1 MTAGTQTYIQSIP
14 LVAGAAVPQ
23 ANSTLCMVV
32 ANDALWPTGTG
43 YDVALTD
50 THGNSLPGY
59 PMQWQLM
66 GPGTTINLSSKLPYY
81 HGIVMFPQPRFWR
94 SGKPQVFQ
102 GERKEMKPPE
112 IAAVCCVD
120 LGDEELVK
128 SLWGFFRLML
138 GKQAERRQRHIV
150 PCALERRL
158 NNRWLWLNA
167 K

>member
-1 MTAGTQTYIQSIP
+1 MLTLLFVCPDPEDCSHSLAPAPSASDRL
-14 LVAGAAVPQ
+14 LVGRYSEATELLFSGGPVDAIIIHQ
-23 ANSTLCMVV
+23 DHLQHGCNVV
-32 ANDALWPTGTG
+32 AELKR
-43 YDVALTD
+43 VA
-50 THGNSLPGY
+50 
-59 PMQWQLM
+59 
-66 GPGTTINLSSKLPYY
+66 
-81 HGIVMFPQPRFWR
+81 PQTPLILLRDR
-94 SGKPQVFQ
+94 NQ
-102 GERKEMKPPE
+102 RKEMKPPE

-167 K
+167 E